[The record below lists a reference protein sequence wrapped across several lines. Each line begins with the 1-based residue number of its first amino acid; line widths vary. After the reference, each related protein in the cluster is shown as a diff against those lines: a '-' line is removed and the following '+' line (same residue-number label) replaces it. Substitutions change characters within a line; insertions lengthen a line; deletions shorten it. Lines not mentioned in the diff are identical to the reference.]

1 MEGEE
6 EEEVAYLCSF
16 YCPFN
21 LYIPNMSIQTKILR
35 INPRRRRQSNG
46 AQLQKKNLLVSNRKV
61 FSSRTQQKKIAKKF
75 LTHPTKADEKIIIT
89 KRSR

>member
-35 INPRRRRQSNG
+35 INPRRRRQSNR
-46 AQLQKKNLLVSNRKV
+46 AHLQKEI
-61 FSSRTQQKKIAKKF
+61 FFYSSATEKSHPLAHNKKKHSAKKF
-75 LTHPTKADEKIIIT
+75 D
-89 KRSR
+89 